1 MREVPKQ
8 HEPEIG
14 GGTVYEPWCPPL
26 DEPGYPTT
34 PGCPTDP
41 PAVEPGYV
49 DPTATVQRTT

>member
-14 GGTVYEPWCPPL
+14 GGTVYEPWCPPP

-41 PAVEPGYV
+41 PVEPGYV
-49 DPTATVQRTT
+49 DPAATV